1 MKDSKFVLSTL
12 VAAATAISIG
22 AVPALAS
29 MIDTGSATWA
39 YYDPSFESDTATQ
52 GSVAYNSAGS
62 YSSKTDL
69 LVDFPSLWFK
79 NGVTFDGDYIIGGTD
94 AEADSNKGLV
104 ISDASVNTY
113 DFTGSISGVGIF
125 AFRYTNASVYDFSG
139 DVSGF
144 SGIFYVDTISEGT
157 NTHTLEFTS
166 TSQSGTTALAGTGT
180 IYSTQNVIFDTS
192 GYNGEATVANSSI
205 EAANLT
211 FTGSANYTVNAELSG
226 IGSASVLTFSGTGK
240 TTLNVDA
247 SAFSTIAIES
257 GATVVINTDMTFS
270 NTTTIAGDL
279 EIASGSTLTLD
290 GTQSVTDG
298 GKISGA
304 GNLDVSGKLTV
315 GEGTVDI
322 LVTGDAHIGTVFFY
336 SALSANTT
344 FNVGDANNNVN
355 LEVDTFR
362 LIVSAGDGSAG
373 TVNVAEGST
382 LTVNGEFHFSAGGA
396 ITGDGTLV
404 VKTLSADSNLA
415 DNSVISIKNMEVT
428 GNLTITQSGS
438 TNMTISSPNLLVH
451 GNLSVTNNTVVDIAE
466 GSNLTV
472 EEYVSIAIN
481 TAKVT
486 IEEGATVT
494 TSEFRILAS
503 TTPVVTINGTVNVDK
518 ELTDSASGL
527 YTFGNYSSNN
537 AFSGTQHL
545 MGSGT
550 VNAYGLQMN
559 TSYSTGHVLV
569 NIANLNLG
577 AGGLKV
583 VTSGYFEFSG
593 TTIGLYGIDSLTID
607 TPFTV
612 TGTSSSATT
621 FNAEEGQT
629 ITLEG
634 VISDDATDGAG
645 GIAKIGDGTLKISG
659 DNTYS
664 GGTLI
669 SEGTVITRSAS
680 ALGTG
685 DVTVASGA
693 TLQVEA
699 AGLTVDSITFE
710 EGSSFIIS
718 NELMDRIIDA
728 AYDAERNQEAG
739 EEYVVL
745 YANSITIGDTLL
757 TEGDV
762 SDILNGL
769 YMPGLDWM
777 RYFDFTWEYDGT
789 SLAIYYDAT
798 PEPSMFGLVAG
809 LGALAL
815 VATRRRHN
823 RKA

>member
-1 MKDSKFVLSTL
+1 MKNSKFVLSTL
-12 VAAATAISIG
+12 VAAATTILIG
-22 AVPALAS
+22 AVSALAATKVET
-29 MIDTGSATWA
+29 DSATWA
-39 YYDPSFESDTATQ
+39 YYDPSSESATQ
-52 GSVAYNSAGS
+52 GSVPYNVDKE
-62 YSSKTDL
+62 YSSKAEL
-69 LVDFPSLWFK
+69 LVDFPSVWLA
-79 NGVTFDGDYIIGGTD
+79 NGVTFSGDYVIGGTD
-94 AEADSNKGLV
+94 AETDSNKGLV

-113 DFTGSISGVGIF
+113 EFSGSVSGVGIF
-125 AFRYTNASVYDFSG
+125 AFRYTNDSTYNFSG
-139 DVSGF
+139 DVSDF
-144 SGIFYVDTISEGT
+144 SGVFYVDTISEGT
-157 NTHTLEFTS
+157 NTHTLEFSS

-180 IYSTQNVIFDTS
+180 IYSTQNVIFNTS

-211 FTGSANYTVNAELSG
+211 FDGSANYTVNAELAG
-226 IGSASVLTFSGTGK
+226 VGTGSVLTFSGTSK
-240 TTLNVDA
+240 TTLNADA

-257 GATVVINTDMTFS
+257 GATVVINTDMELS

-279 EIASGSTLTLD
+279 EIASGSTLNLT

-322 LVTGDAHIGTVFFY
+322 LVTGDAHIDTVFFY

-355 LEVDTFR
+355 LDVDTFR

-382 LTVNGEFHFSAGGA
+382 LTVNGEFHFGAGGA

-438 TNMTISSPNLLVH
+438 TSMTISSPNLLVH
-451 GNLSVTNNTVVDIAE
+451 GNLSVINNTIVDIAA

-481 TAKVT
+481 TANVT

-503 TTPVVTINGTVNVDK
+503 TTPVVTINGTVTVDK

-545 MGSGT
+545 MGTGT

-612 TGTSSSATT
+612 TNTSGATT

-629 ITLEG
+629 ITLTG
-634 VISDDATDGAG
+634 VISDDKTDGAG

-728 AYDAERNQEAG
+728 AYEAERNQEAG

-762 SDILNGL
+762 SDILNGI

-815 VATRRRHN
+815 VATRRRRHN
-823 RKA
+823 RKS

>member
-1 MKDSKFVLSTL
+1 MRNSKFVLSTL

-22 AVPALAS
+22 AVPALATY
-29 MIDTGSATWA
+29 IEAGSATWA
-39 YYDPSFESDTATQ
+39 YYDQSSE
-52 GSVAYNSAGS
+52 GSAAYNNGTN
-62 YSSKTDL
+62 YSSKDAL
-69 LVDFPSLWFK
+69 QADFPSLWFVVQ
-79 NGVTFDGDYIIGGTD
+79 GAIYDGDYVIGGTD
-94 AEADSNKGLV
+94 AETDSNKGLV
-104 ISDASVNTY
+104 ISDASAHTY
-113 DFTGSISGVGIF
+113 PFTGTVSGVGIF
-125 AFRYTNASVYDFSG
+125 AFRYTNASEYDFSG
-139 DVSGF
+139 DVSDF

-157 NTHTLEFTS
+157 NTHTLKFSS

-211 FTGSANYTVNAELSG
+211 FTGSANYTVNAELAG
-226 IGSASVLTFSGTGK
+226 VGTASVLTFSGTGK
-240 TTLNVDA
+240 TTLNADA

-257 GATVVINTDMTFS
+257 GATVVINTDMELS

-279 EIASGSTLTLD
+279 EIASGSTLKLT

-322 LVTGDAHIGTVFFY
+322 LVTGDAHIDTVFFY

-355 LEVDTFR
+355 LDVDTFR

-382 LTVNGEFHFSAGGA
+382 LTVNGEFHFGAGGA

-438 TNMTISSPNLLVH
+438 TSMTISSPNLLVH
-451 GNLSVTNNTVVDIAE
+451 GNLSVTNNTIVDIAA

-481 TAKVT
+481 TANVT

-503 TTPVVTINGTVNVDK
+503 TTPVVTINGTVTVDK
-518 ELTDSASGL
+518 DLTDSASGL

-537 AFSGTQHL
+537 AFAGAQHL
-545 MGSGT
+545 MGTGT

-559 TSYSTGHVLV
+559 TSYDTGYVLV

-612 TGTSSSATT
+612 TNTSGATT

-629 ITLEG
+629 ITLTG
-634 VISDDATDGAG
+634 VISDDKTDGAG

-728 AYDAERNQEAG
+728 AYEAERNQEAG

-762 SDILNGL
+762 SDILNGI

-815 VATRRRHN
+815 VATRRRRHN
-823 RKA
+823 RKS